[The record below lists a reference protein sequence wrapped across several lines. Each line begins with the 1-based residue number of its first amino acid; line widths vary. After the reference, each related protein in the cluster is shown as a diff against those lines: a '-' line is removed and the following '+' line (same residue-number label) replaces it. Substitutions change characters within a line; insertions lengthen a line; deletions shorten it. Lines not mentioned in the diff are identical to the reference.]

1 MNGGTSAPDKARLK
15 NYRRGHRVEW
25 LAAAFLMSK
34 GYRILARRLKTSAG
48 EIDLIAVRG
57 RRLAF
62 VEVKQRQTMLDCE
75 ASITAR
81 TSQRVHRAASLW
93 VARKP
98 RFHEHNQGFDLVFI
112 TPWAWP
118 VHRRDAL

>member
-1 MNGGTSAPDKARLK
+1 MSGGPSAVDKARLK
-15 NYRRGHRVEW
+15 NYQRGHRAEW
-25 LAAAFLMSK
+25 LAAALLMSK
-34 GYRILARRLKTSAG
+34 GYRILARRLKTPVG

-62 VEVKQRQTMLDCE
+62 VEVKQRRTVLDCE
-75 ASITAR
+75 ASITVR

-98 RFHEHNQGFDLVFI
+98 RFHEHDQGFDLVFI

-118 VHRRDAL
+118 VYRPDAL

>member
-1 MNGGTSAPDKARLK
+1 MSGRASANDKARLK
-15 NYRRGHRVEW
+15 NYRRGLRAEW
-25 LAAAFLMSK
+25 WAAAFLMTK
-34 GYRILARRLKTSAG
+34 GYRILARRLKTPAG

-62 VEVKQRQTMLDCE
+62 IEVKQRPTILDCE
-75 ASITAR
+75 AAITAR

-93 VARKP
+93 VARRQ
-98 RFHEHNQGFDLVFI
+98 RFHEYDQGFDLVFI

>member
-1 MNGGTSAPDKARLK
+1 MSGRASASDTARLK
-15 NYRRGHRVEW
+15 NYRRGYRAEW
-25 LAAAFLMSK
+25 WAAALLMSK
-34 GYRILARRLKTSAG
+34 GYRILARRMKTPGG

-62 VEVKQRQTMLDCE
+62 VEVKQRPTIHDCE

-93 VARKP
+93 VARQP
-98 RFHEHNQGFDLVFI
+98 RYYEHDQGFDLVFI
-112 TPWAWP
+112 MPWRLP
-118 VHRRDAL
+118 VHRQDAL